1 MGRPALGRR
10 TGTAAFAAAVLLAAP
25 VMGCGVAG
33 QEAVEAAA
41 DAFARQWAGGDL
53 EQIGDALHADGVR
66 VSLLGERANLV
77 SVRQALAG
85 LREFHA
91 GHEPGGATVAR
102 VAEVGGVPLRAFAE
116 ISWAAS
122 AVGTSERSEYL
133 IFVGFM
139 REDEA
144 WRITEI
150 RVFP

>member
-1 MGRPALGRR
+1 MGRPALGRPSR
-10 TGTAAFAAAVLLAAP
+10 VATFAVACLVAATVAGPGAAA
-25 VMGCGVAG
+25 

-41 DAFARQWAGGDL
+41 GAFARQWAGGDL

-66 VSLLGERANLV
+66 VSLAGERANLV

-91 GHEPGGATVAR
+91 GHELGGATVAR

-122 AVGTSERSEYL
+122 AAGTSEPSEYL
-133 IFVGFM
+133 IFVGFI